1 MNTKIYKLLIK
12 SYDVQLSRKDQ
23 NQLQHR
29 LNESDSLKN
38 AKSQIE
44 QIRHILNEGGNE
56 NFKPYFAD
64 RVIAKIRE
72 LRENSRMEFFESLK
86 WAFRPLAISAVILI
100 LGLLSFYAID
110 THESFLSGIEP
121 FPEPSLEQ
129 AMDPVYAYFQE

>member
-23 NQLQHR
+23 NQLQHM
-29 LNESDSLKN
+29 LDDSDPLKK

-44 QIRHILNEGGNE
+44 QVRHLLNEGGNE

-72 LRENSRMEFFESLK
+72 LRENSRTEFFESLK
-86 WAFRPLAISAVILI
+86 WAFRPLVISAVLLI
-100 LGLLSFYAID
+100 LGLMSFYAID
-110 THESFLSGIEP
+110 THESFLSGIKP
-121 FPEPSLEQ
+121 YSEPSLEQ
-129 AMDPVYAYFQE
+129 GMDPMYVYFQE